1 MNTHFTLIL
10 TIIISFLSCTPPEE
24 NNNSVEVIKKTT
36 LNTEE
41 ISDTKEIQKKED
53 TLVRK
58 SANIEIID
66 KVISLLFFLLRTH
79 LINLLLYYLV
89 GSYF

>member
-24 NNNSVEVIKKTT
+24 KHNSVEVIKKTT

-41 ISDTKEIQKKED
+41 ISETKEVQKKED

-58 SANIEIID
+58 SANIEITDKILKNIEIID
-66 KVISLLFFLLRTH
+66 KI
-79 LINLLLYYLV
+79 
-89 GSYF
+89 